1 MLTCCYFMIDV
12 MVCTPQIRKRDW
24 REQGAQLK
32 TRINTKLLCCQAA
45 VVVLVRSVS
54 AMDVDSKASKDML
67 QQTLAWFIEATKS
80 CILSSWRKLKICE
93 ELFCTL
99 LNGISQITVSRGGQ
113 LLPVL
118 LIPLKP
124 LVVSTCSQADM
135 TGSSPGALFDAVVKL
150 SCEIIEF
157 GWTKDRALVDT
168 FIMRLAAYVRER
180 NDYEEE
186 VFLYPF
192 GNFLVK

>member
-1 MLTCCYFMIDV
+1 M
-12 MVCTPQIRKRDW
+12 
-24 REQGAQLK
+24 
-32 TRINTKLLCCQAA
+32 CCQAA

-54 AMDVDSKASKDML
+54 TIDADSKSSKDML

-99 LNGISQITVSRGGQ
+99 LSGISQITVSRGGQ

-124 LVVSTCSQADM
+124 LVVSTCSQACFFFTCLAWIKEHLCSWCVISCEIVILMQADM
-135 TGSSPGALFDAVVKL
+135 TGSSPGALFEAVVKL

-186 VFLYPF
+186 VFPVVF
-192 GNFLVK
+192 S